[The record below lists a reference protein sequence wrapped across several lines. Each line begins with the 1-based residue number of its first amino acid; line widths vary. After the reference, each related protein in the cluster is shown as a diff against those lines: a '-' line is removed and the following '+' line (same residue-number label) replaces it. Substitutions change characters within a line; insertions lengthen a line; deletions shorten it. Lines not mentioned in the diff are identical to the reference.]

1 MKKYLK
7 LFLLFVTGLTV
18 SGFAQPF
25 FPGSNPYQSTQKS
38 WHPRSITEI
47 PYVAT
52 VNNHQVGQQVPRSAE
67 IKSVTSS
74 KYNGKGVQKN
84 VVLEESTGT
93 WCQWCPGGTYF
104 GDSLSITYDNV
115 YVIAVHGYDVMENTE
130 HMNGTGLTA
139 YPSANID
146 RNYTGVSVSQWFSSV
161 NQALQSVPV
170 ASVAVVNTFETTTR
184 ELAVTVSAT
193 FSQSVSG
200 DYRLGA
206 VILED
211 GVTGPPPQ
219 YNQSNSYSGGGNGPM
234 GGYETL
240 PPSIPAN
247 MIAYN
252 HVSRQLLGGYAGEPE
267 SLPGVIGA
275 GETHDY
281 TFSYTLP
288 EGWDADLVYVIAWLI
303 TPDGKIDN
311 AVKSSFLNGSDNAKP
326 VFLSSPITEAFVNS
340 NYSYGIFV
348 HDPDNHGLEI
358 IAAQVPQWANLSS
371 TTSVGFI
378 HDKATLTGIPDSPGD
393 YEVILTVS
401 DGENISSQTFIITVE
416 EEMSGSWEL
425 IGAAGFT
432 TSQSQNQD
440 LAVSDDGTLYL
451 ITVENSYLEVYK
463 KEEGSDWVSMGLH
476 QADGWFGQIEIA
488 SDGSLYIAYSYDFD
502 DVYVKKYNGTS
513 WEQIGNSPAA
523 GVQVGLVLDSE
534 DHPIIVLQDFTN
546 SGKGT
551 AYIYNGTNWSV
562 LGGAAYSTIGQAGV
576 WNVARIDENDM
587 VYVLWGAFEYSGTPA
602 YVSKFD
608 GSSWNIVGDGPVGA
622 ADVYYYPTF
631 DIDDN
636 GYVYVAY
643 PATSA
648 TKSLETFKFTGTTWI
663 NTGSN
668 LAGGA
673 TEHCKMRKDVHG
685 NMILAFS
692 DISYNSTISA
702 LTYDGNAWTFVG
714 PRGFTGTGGNYP
726 VLDVKGETPYIA
738 YSDLSLSG
746 KSTVR
751 AYLQQQMA
759 VIHVNPSAI
768 VFDTTVVNYTSESA
782 LFIVNQGTADL
793 EVTNIISSNNVF
805 TADVAQLTIEPGD
818 TATVTVTFAPASEQW
833 YNGTIAIQSND
844 PVSGYL
850 EIPVSGYGIS
860 QTAVN
865 ELSETN
871 IIWPNPASDRIYI
884 HYPAAIRKIQM
895 ISYSGQLLH
904 EESVDGNSTEISIKG
919 FQPGVYFLRIF
930 NTERV
935 IISKLVIE

>member
-7 LFLLFVTGLTV
+7 LFLLFVTGVTV
-18 SGFAQPF
+18 SGFAQPS
-25 FPGSNPYQSTQKS
+25 FPGSNPRPSIQQS
-38 WHPRSITEI
+38 WHTRSITEI
-47 PYVAT
+47 PYISA
-52 VNNHQVGQQVPRSAE
+52 VNNQQVGQPVLKSSE
-67 IKSVTSS
+67 IPTVTGSDHT
-74 KYNGKGVQKN
+74 GKGVQKN

-93 WCQWCPGGTYF
+93 WCQWCPGGTYY

-130 HMNGTGLTA
+130 HMNGAGLSA

-146 RNYTGVSVSQWFSSV
+146 RTFTGISISQWFSSV

-170 ASVAVVNTFETTTR
+170 ASVAVVNAYDVTTR
-184 ELAVTVSAT
+184 ELTVTVSAT
-193 FSQSVSG
+193 FSQNVTG

-211 GVTGPPPQ
+211 GITGPPPQ

-252 HVSRQLLGGYAGEPE
+252 HVSRHLLGGYAGEPG
-267 SLPGVIGA
+267 SLPGMIGA
-275 GETHDY
+275 GEMHDY
-281 TFSYTLP
+281 TFSYILP
-288 EGWDADLVYVIAWLI
+288 EEWDEDLVYVIAWLI
-303 TPDGKIDN
+303 KPDGKIDN
-311 AVKSSFLNGSDNAKP
+311 AVKSPFLNGSDNAKP
-326 VFLSSPITEAFVNS
+326 VFLSNPITEAFVNS

-358 IAAQVPQWANLSS
+358 IDAQVPQWANLSS
-371 TTSVGFI
+371 TTSVGFV

-393 YEVILTVS
+393 YEVILTVT
-401 DGENISSQTFIITVE
+401 DGENISTQTFIITVE

-425 IGAAGFT
+425 IGEPGFT
-432 TSQSQNQD
+432 TGQSQNQD
-440 LAVSDDGTLYL
+440 LAVADDGTVYL
-451 ITVENSYLEVYK
+451 IAVVNSFLEVYK
-463 KEEGSDWVSMGLH
+463 KEEGSDWLSLGLH
-476 QADGWFGQIEIA
+476 QANCWFGQIEIA
-488 SDGSLYIAYSYDFD
+488 SDGSLYIAYSYDYNN
-502 DVYVKKYNGTS
+502 VYVKKYNGVS
-513 WEQIGNSPAA
+513 WDQIGTSPAS
-523 GVQVGLVLDSE
+523 GVQLGLVLDSE

-546 SGKGT
+546 NGKGT
-551 AYIYNGTNWSV
+551 AYIYNGISWSV
-562 LGGAAYSTIGQAGV
+562 LGGTAYSTIGQAGV
-576 WNVARIDENDM
+576 WNVARIDESDM
-587 VYVLWGAFEYSGTPA
+587 VYVLWGAYETTGTPA
-602 YVSKFD
+602 YVSKYN
-608 GSSWNIVGDGPVGA
+608 GSSWTIVGDGPVGA
-622 ADVYYYPTF
+622 PDVYYYPTF
-631 DIDDN
+631 DVDDN

-648 TKSLETFKFTGTTWI
+648 TKSLETFKCTGTSWVSI
-663 NTGSN
+663 GSN

-673 TEHCKMRKDVHG
+673 TEHCKMKRDVHG

-702 LTYDGNAWTFVG
+702 LTYDGNEWTYKG

-726 VLDVKGETPYIA
+726 ALDVKGETPFVA
-738 YSDLSLSG
+738 YSDLTLSG

-751 AYLQQQMA
+751 AYLEAELA

-768 VFDTTVVNYTSESA
+768 VFDTTVINYTSEA
-782 LFIVNQGTADL
+782 TFIIVNQGNAVL

-805 TADVAQLTIEPGD
+805 TADVDQLTIEPGD
-818 TATVTVTFAPASEQW
+818 TATVTVTFAPALEQW
-833 YNGTIAIQSND
+833 YTGTIAIQSND

-860 QTAVN
+860 QTAVS

-871 IIWPNPASDRIYI
+871 FIWPNPASDRIYI

-895 ISYSGQLLH
+895 INYSGQVIH
-904 EESVDGNSTEISIKG
+904 EESVDGNSTEISIRG
-919 FQPGVYFLRIF
+919 FQKGVYFIKIF
-930 NTERV
+930 TEDRV
-935 IISKLVIE
+935 VMRKLVIG